1 MVPIRIGQRCTRTQ
15 KSRVRRLRS
24 ELTFV
29 SSYSC
34 LFWGFLLLFLI
45 LSQGR
50 PFPNSL
56 TSSDPR
62 SLEGPYFLIIFSE
75 LLIFYPALFLTW
87 CTRLPELTYLQV
99 LQFWILPH
107 EWGAPLAPS
116 DGEAFPGSSAIMSR
130 AIVLASKNAHG
141 TQESFCSQTL
151 LHIDEE
157 DKEASERRCLNTPW
171 CGMSM
176 PEWLLYP
183 RSHTPQGWA
192 WDLECFHSLHMRT

>member
-1 MVPIRIGQRCTRTQ
+1 MVPLRIGQRCTRTQ
-15 KSRVRRLRS
+15 KSRVRRPRS

-75 LLIFYPALFLTW
+75 LLIFYPALFLTCFTCLSELTFKSCSSGSLPTSGGPPW
-87 CTRLPELTYLQV
+87 HPAMVRRSRVSAPLCPELLFSLARTHTGHKNPSAAKLYY
-99 LQFWILPH
+99 ILMRKTKKPQK
-107 EWGAPLAPS
+107 GAA
-116 DGEAFPGSSAIMSR
+116 
-130 AIVLASKNAHG
+130 
-141 TQESFCSQTL
+141 
-151 LHIDEE
+151 
-157 DKEASERRCLNTPW
+157 
-171 CGMSM
+171 
-176 PEWLLYP
+176 
-183 RSHTPQGWA
+183 
-192 WDLECFHSLHMRT
+192 

>member
-1 MVPIRIGQRCTRTQ
+1 MVPLRIGQRCTRTQ
-15 KSRVRRLRS
+15 KSRVRRPRS

-50 PFPNSL
+50 PFPNSF

-75 LLIFYPALFLTW
+75 LLIFYPALFLT
-87 CTRLPELTYLQV
+87 CFTCLSELT
-99 LQFWILPH
+99 FKSCSSGSLPTSG
-107 EWGAPLAPS
+107 GAPLAPS
-116 DGEAFPGSSAIMSR
+116 DGEAFPGFGAIMSR

-157 DKEASERRCLNTPW
+157 DKEASERHCLNTPW

-183 RSHTPQGWA
+183 RSHTPRGWA

>member
-75 LLIFYPALFLTW
+75 LLIFYPALFLTCFTCLSELTFKSCSSGYLPTCGGPPW
-87 CTRLPELTYLQV
+87 HPAMVRRSRVPAPLCPELLFSLARMHTGHKNLSAAKLYY
-99 LQFWILPH
+99 ILMRKTKKPQ
-107 EWGAPLAPS
+107 
-116 DGEAFPGSSAIMSR
+116 
-130 AIVLASKNAHG
+130 KG
-141 TQESFCSQTL
+141 T
-151 LHIDEE
+151 
-157 DKEASERRCLNTPW
+157 A
-171 CGMSM
+171 
-176 PEWLLYP
+176 
-183 RSHTPQGWA
+183 
-192 WDLECFHSLHMRT
+192 

>member
-1 MVPIRIGQRCTRTQ
+1 MCPATLVFLG
-15 KSRVRRLRS
+15 
-24 ELTFV
+24 
-29 SSYSC
+29 
-34 LFWGFLLLFLI
+34 GFLLLFLI

-75 LLIFYPALFLTW
+75 LLIFYPALFLT
-87 CTRLPELTYLQV
+87 CFTCLSELT
-99 LQFWILPH
+99 FKSCSSGSLPTSG
-107 EWGAPLAPS
+107 GAPLAPS
-116 DGEAFPGSSAIMSR
+116 DGEAFPGFGAIMSR

-183 RSHTPQGWA
+183 PSHTPRGWA
-192 WDLECFHSLHMRT
+192 WDLACFHSLHMRT